1 MPFTTIDLC
10 AGIGG
15 IRKGFELTGEYVNI
29 LSAEI
34 DKYAC
39 KMYEHLYGDNPYND
53 LTSDEFKKRVENIN
67 YDILLAGFPCQSF
80 SRAGLQMGFCDQ
92 DKGIIFSHI
101 ADIISRT
108 RPKAIFLENVD
119 NLIRHDEGKTFK
131 FIINIITPP
140 IIELPINF
148 TIPFNGQANIFPNIK
163 IAIMHTTNVIKI
175 LLSKN
180 SHLLFK

>member
-108 RPKAIFLENVD
+108 RPKAIFLENVV
-119 NLIRHDEGKTFK
+119 NTMERILCEI
-131 FIINIITPP
+131 
-140 IIELPINF
+140 
-148 TIPFNGQANIFPNIK
+148 Q
-163 IAIMHTTNVIKI
+163 KI
-175 LLSKN
+175 LEYRKIGLE
-180 SHLLFK
+180 HTLWLLIEEDMVKMLIC